1 MLALPV
7 IKGGIRSK
15 DRLVSIGC
23 AKSPWQNSC
32 KDDYSQRFEAANECK
47 RGPSCYVS
55 KRKN

>member
-7 IKGGIRSK
+7 VKGSIPPK
-15 DRLVSIGC
+15 EPLVSIRC
-23 AKSPWQNSC
+23 AKNPWQNSC
-32 KDDYSQRFEAANECK
+32 KDDYSQPFEAANDVK

>member
-15 DRLVSIGC
+15 DRLVSTGC
-23 AKSPWQNSC
+23 AKGPWQNSC
-32 KDDYSQRFEAANECK
+32 KDDHSQCFEAAFGSK
-47 RGPSCYVS
+47 RCPSCYVS